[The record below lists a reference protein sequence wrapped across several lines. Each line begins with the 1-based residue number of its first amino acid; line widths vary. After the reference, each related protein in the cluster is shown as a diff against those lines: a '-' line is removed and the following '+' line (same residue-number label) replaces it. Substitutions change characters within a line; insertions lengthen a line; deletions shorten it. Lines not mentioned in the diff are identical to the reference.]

1 MAALMSPMPILVWAG
16 RNVTED
22 LASYVKSLSFTDVF
36 EDGEAGRDTMSLTL
50 DNRDGLFW
58 DAWKPEEGD
67 TLKPGIGWTKDAIPQ
82 TWMWGNFVIDGVKF
96 RISPNEVIVTASA
109 QTENKA
115 AVENVQSRSWD
126 NITLHALLEQLAREA
141 ECEVTINALPDKT
154 FTHFEQRA
162 ESTRALLQ
170 RLASEYNVP
179 MSFKGGNLYVGTPS
193 ELPVL
198 EIDTL
203 DSSILSSADL
213 PESKRNTYSAVTV
226 NYYDVQKAQY
236 STYTTGDPS
245 ATSERTLMLYNIPV
259 SSIEEAREYAN
270 AQLASSGDSKKQTA
284 NGSLGLVGTPI
295 SAGQTVK
302 LLNIGKVHATWKIV
316 SQTTSL
322 RRGQWSATANIAR
335 A

>member
-1 MAALMSPMPILVWAG
+1 MAALISPMPLLEWAG
-16 RNVTED
+16 RDVTKD
-22 LASYVKSLSFTDVF
+22 LANYVKSLSFTDVF
-36 EDGEAGRDTMSLTL
+36 EDGEASRDTMSLTL

-58 DAWKPEEGD
+58 DTWKPEEGD
-67 TLKPGIGWTKDAIPQ
+67 TLKPGIGWTKDAVPQ
-82 TWMWGNFVIDGVKF
+82 TWRWGTFVIDGVKF
-96 RISPNEVIVTASA
+96 RISPDEVIITASA

-115 AVENVQSRSWD
+115 ALENAQSRSWD

-141 ECEVTINALPDKT
+141 DCDVTINDLQDKT

-179 MSFKGGNLYVGTPS
+179 MSFKDGNLYVGTPP
-193 ELPVL
+193 ELPELV
-198 EIDTL
+198 IDIM

-226 NYYDVQKAQY
+226 DYYDVQKAQQT
-236 STYTTGDPS
+236 TYTAGDPS

-259 SSIEEAREYAN
+259 SSVEEAREYAN
-270 AQLASSGDSKKQTA
+270 AQLASGDSSKKQTT
-284 NGSLGLVGTPI
+284 NGSLGLIATPI
-295 SAGQTVK
+295 SAGQTIK
-302 LLNIGKVHATWKIV
+302 LLNTGKVHATWKIA